1 MNLDLVSFSKH
12 FQSQFERDYNDDVYD
27 TEEDLIK
34 AYKFVLSIL
43 VSNDI
48 ITIMQ
53 SAEIS
58 DKLHKQMLYFKEWY

>member
-1 MNLDLVSFSKH
+1 MNLDIISFSKA
-12 FQSQFERDYNDDVYD
+12 FESQFERDYNNDVYD
-27 TEEDLIK
+27 TDDDLIK
-34 AYKFVLSIL
+34 AYKFVLSTL

-48 ITIMQ
+48 ITILQ

>member
-1 MNLDLVSFSKH
+1 MEEKNIKMLNELLNSFQK
-12 FQSQFERDYNDDVYD
+12 DYNDDVYD
-27 TEEDLIK
+27 TEEDLLK
-34 AYKFVLSIL
+34 AYKFVLSTL

-58 DKLHKQMLYFKEWY
+58 DKLNKQMLYFKEWY

>member
-1 MNLDLVSFSKH
+1 MNLDIISFSKA
-12 FQSQFERDYNDDVYD
+12 FQSQFERDYNEDVYD

-34 AYKFVLSIL
+34 AYKFVLSTL

-53 SAEIS
+53 SAEII

>member
-1 MNLDLVSFSKH
+1 MNLDIISFSKD
-12 FQSQFERDYNDDVYD
+12 FQASFERDYNDDVYD

-34 AYKFVLSIL
+34 AYKFVLSTL

-58 DKLHKQMLYFKEWY
+58 DKLNKQMLYFKEWY

>member
-1 MNLDLVSFSKH
+1 MSFNIISFSRA

-27 TEEDLIK
+27 TDEDLLK
-34 AYKFVLSIL
+34 AYKFVLSTL
-43 VSNDI
+43 VSNNI
-48 ITIMQ
+48 ITILQ